1 MFYSDYD
8 SFMYSEY
15 IRDVRRLLDGY
26 ANICPC
32 TNFYD
37 INFHKISGELCSI
50 LEDMSKNPDKSYID
64 IMMRCFNPKN
74 VIEESIVFGTYR
86 ATFTRGYFERDLIER
101 FMKYYIVLKGYQNG
115 NLENFTSLV
124 NDVSGFNVNR
134 TGQVY
139 PKILSKTFN
148 RVSNIIDRIV
158 SSEYYSEMP
167 NSRRLLER
175 IYEKFS
181 RCDAFLD
188 DLYHEYNPK
197 LEVFDDAE
205 LLKVDKKKACMMFDK
220 MVKDFQPDSKYC
232 ENYFYSMILMPG
244 NRFDFVNSNLIE
256 LEGNYSIRKSIFER
270 IKNLN
275 MNMFDDLNKNSSEDS
290 FVSCMEIVFDSDSYH
305 ELLSKLSCLQEAGK
319 LYEMKSKKEAFEKI
333 KELDFP
339 NHKKK
344 YNGEIV
350 SYPEN
355 CMNKVEKP
363 KTLFRREKE
372 LYGRID
378 DSISYEFM
386 EELHYN
392 VDDVDTMISETDSV
406 INKSDLFRLIKRK
419 VNRRKNK

>member
-1 MFYSDYD
+1 MIYNDYNY
-8 SFMYSEY
+8 FIYSEY
-15 IRDVRRLLDGY
+15 IRDVRRLLDSY

-50 LEDMSKNPDKSYID
+50 LEDMAKDSDKSYID
-64 IMMRCFNPKN
+64 SVMRGLKPKSITEDSSFYRRYSYPFNT
-74 VIEESIVFGTYR
+74 SYL
-86 ATFTRGYFERDLIER
+86 ERDLIEH
-101 FMKYYIVLKGYQNG
+101 FMKYYMVLKGYQKG
-115 NLENFTSLV
+115 NFESFNCLV
-124 NDVSGFNVNR
+124 NDVSSFDVSR
-134 TGQVY
+134 VGQVY

-148 RVSNIIDRIV
+148 RVSEIVDRIV
-158 SSEYYSEMP
+158 GCEYYKDMP

-197 LEVFDDAE
+197 LEVFVDAD
-205 LLKVDKKKACMMFDK
+205 LLKIDKKKACMMFDK
-220 MVKDFQPDSKYC
+220 MVKDFQTDSKYC
-232 ENYFYSMILMPG
+232 ENYFYSMILIPG
-244 NRFDFVNSNLIE
+244 DRFEFVNSKLIE

-290 FVSCMEIVFDSDSYH
+290 FISCMEIVFNSDSYY
-305 ELLSKLSCLQEAGK
+305 ELLSKLSCLQESSR
-319 LYEMKSKKEAFEKI
+319 LYEMESKKEAFEKI
-333 KELDFP
+333 KELDSIK
-339 NHKKK
+339 HKKK
-344 YNGEIV
+344 YNGEVV

-355 CMNKVEKP
+355 CMNRVEKP
-363 KTLFRREKE
+363 KTIFRREKE

-392 VDDVDTMISETDSV
+392 VDDVDTMISETDSI
-406 INKSDLFRLIKRK
+406 INKNDLFRIIKRK
-419 VNRRKNK
+419 VKRKSK

>member
-1 MFYSDYD
+1 MIYSDYNY
-8 SFMYSEY
+8 FTYSEY

-37 INFHKISGELCSI
+37 INFHKISGELCGI

-64 IMMRCFNPKN
+64 LVMRCFKPNN
-74 VIEESIVFGTYR
+74 IIEESIICGIYR
-86 ATFTRGYFERDLIER
+86 VSFTRDYFDRDLIDS
-101 FMKYYIVLKGYQNG
+101 FIKYYMVLKGYQSG
-115 NLENFTSLV
+115 NFENFNCLV
-124 NDVSGFNVNR
+124 NDVLGFKVGR

-148 RVSNIIDRIV
+148 CVSDIIDRIV
-158 SSEYYSEMP
+158 SCEYYSEMP
-167 NSRRLLER
+167 NSRKLLER

-181 RCDAFLD
+181 SCDSFLD

-197 LEVFDDAE
+197 LEVFTDAD
-205 LLKVDKKKACMMFDK
+205 LLKIDKKKTCMMFDE
-220 MVKDFQPDSKYC
+220 MVKDFNPNSKYC
-232 ENYFYSMILMPG
+232 ENYFYSMILIPG
-244 NRFDFVNSNLIE
+244 NRFEYVNSNLIK

-270 IKNLN
+270 IKGLN
-275 MNMFDDLNKNSSEDS
+275 MNMFDYLNDNSSDDS
-290 FVSCMEIVFDSDSYH
+290 FISCMSIVFDSDSYY
-305 ELLSKLSCLQEAGK
+305 ELLSKLSLLQEASK
-319 LYEMKSKKEAFEKI
+319 LYEMDSKKEALEQI
-333 KELDFP
+333 KELDSR

-344 YNGEIV
+344 YNGEVV

-355 CMNKVEKP
+355 CMNRVEKA
-363 KTLFRREKE
+363 KTIFRREKE

-386 EELHYN
+386 EELHYT
-392 VDDVDTMISETDSV
+392 VDDVDTMISKTDAI

-419 VNRRKNK
+419 VNKRKNK